1 VVTESKERGWAP
13 IVGSVMAGIG
23 MTFVAVFVLL
33 WIDSGD
39 AKIASQRILTIVAAV
54 GVMAIAIIVL
64 LLGVLLGQRGDRAMV
79 SHVTGELGHAYRT
92 MPPVIE
98 GEARQVLQGVYKPPA
113 ALPQPSRI
121 VNVPRYIVQ
130 GNAQPMNIEL
140 STQTEDGDELKVP
153 LPLLMRFLALNT
165 PARSEWTGKR
175 EAYSEAL
182 RFCEAHGMLERTA
195 NGGARWRDEYPLAS
209 RREWAMQWEE

>member
-1 VVTESKERGWAP
+1 MVTESKERGWAP
-13 IVGSVMAGIG
+13 TVGNVMAGIG

-33 WIDSGD
+33 WIDTGD
-39 AKIASQRILTIVAAV
+39 AKIASQRILTILSGV
-54 GVMAIAIIVL
+54 GVLAIGIIIL

-79 SHVTGELGHAYRT
+79 SHVTGELGNAYRT

-98 GEARQVLQGVYKPPA
+98 GEARQVLQAQYRPPA

-130 GNAQPMNIEL
+130 GNAQPMNIQL
-140 STQTEDGDELKVP
+140 STQTEDGEELQIP
-153 LPLLMRFLALNT
+153 LPMLMRFLALPT
-165 PARSEWTGKR
+165 PSRSEWTGKR

-182 RFCEAHGMLERTA
+182 RFCETHGMLERTS
-195 NGGARWRDEYPLAS
+195 NGGARWRAEYPLPS

>member
-1 VVTESKERGWAP
+1 MVTESKERGWAP

-33 WIDSGD
+33 WIDTGD
-39 AKIASQRILTIVAAV
+39 AKIASQRILTIVAGV
-54 GVMAIAIIVL
+54 GVLAIGIIIL

-79 SHVTGELGHAYRT
+79 SHVTGELGNAYRT
-92 MPPVIE
+92 IPPVIE
-98 GEARQVLQGVYKPPA
+98 GEARQVLQAQYRPPA
-113 ALPQPSRI
+113 ALPAPARI

-130 GNAQPMNIEL
+130 GAAQPMGIEL
-140 STQTEDGDELKVP
+140 ATQTEDGDELRIP

-182 RFCEAHGMLERTA
+182 KFCEAHGMLERTA
-195 NGGARWRDEYPLAS
+195 NGGARWRNEYPLAQ
-209 RREWAMQWEE
+209 RREWAMQWED